1 MKIKIKNP
9 VYGVPIT
16 VVDKIADDGKIH
28 CEHNNDK
35 INFSIVWTT
44 DRGGDGKLSWISNDS
59 CKRTDAPV
67 LNGEGVYKRIFIHQT
82 NGLTTGAKNN
92 KLVGGGNTYARIF
105 MRSVE

>member
-16 VVDKIADDGKIH
+16 VVDKIADDGKMH

-59 CKRTDAPV
+59 CKRTDTPV
-67 LNGEGVYKRIFIHQT
+67 LNGVSTSEYSFTQT

-92 KLVGGGNTYARIF
+92 KLVGGTSTYARIF

>member
-16 VVDKIADDGKIH
+16 VVDKLADDGKMH

-67 LNGEGVYKRIFIHQT
+67 LNGVVSIREYSFTPT

-92 KLVGGGNTYARIF
+92 KLVGRTSTYARIF
-105 MRSVE
+105 MRPVE

>member
-35 INFSIVWTT
+35 INISIVWTT
-44 DRGGDGKLSWISNDS
+44 DQGSDGKLSWISNDS
-59 CKRTDAPV
+59 CTRTDALI
-67 LNGEGVYKRIFIHQT
+67 LNEEASIREYSFTQT

-92 KLVGGGNTYARIF
+92 KLVGGTSTYARIF

>member
-16 VVDKIADDGKIH
+16 VVDKIADDGKMH

-44 DRGGDGKLSWISNDS
+44 DRGGDGKLSWISNNS

-67 LNGEGVYKRIFIHQT
+67 LNGEVSIREYSFTQT

-92 KLVGGGNTYARIF
+92 KLVGGTSTYARIF

>member
-16 VVDKIADDGKIH
+16 IVDKIADDGKIH

-44 DRGGDGKLSWISNDS
+44 DRGGDGKLSWISNNS
-59 CKRTDAPV
+59 YKRTDAPV
-67 LNGEGVYKRIFIHQT
+67 LNGEGVYKRILI
-82 NGLTTGAKNN
+82 
-92 KLVGGGNTYARIF
+92 
-105 MRSVE
+105 RSTD